1 MVRAIAIAGFLLLAA
16 GAAAIAWFWFP
27 WVFAP
32 QYTIRIASGPVGSD
46 AQKFIAAFKH
56 ELAEQRPRVRLALEE
71 TAGLKESAEA
81 LQSGKVDLAVVRS
94 DHPAAASGGTLVI
107 VRRIPLVVM
116 VAGRS
121 SVESITELVGKKIA
135 VLDGTAGGRSASGD
149 GDGIVWPQVDQ
160 SRQDI
165 AGRPGCIT
173 SRQSGRRPWSRW
185 RQTDQGRSPKP
196 SRPSPRR
203 RRKPPRFLDLSR
215 KERRLPREILFIRRV
230 DIPQGAF
237 VVAPAIP
244 GEEVTTVAVTVR
256 LVARSSM
263 LNYVAGEIT
272 RLLLATRAKLAA
284 TVPTAGEIEAPDTD
298 KKGVLPVH
306 PGAAAYLDGEQESLF
321 EQAMTQLF
329 NISII
334 GGILGSIAFGVNT
347 LWRRHRA
354 EETQKTVARLP
365 AMLREAKS
373 VPLGRLDEMEDELD
387 TLSGWL
393 LDRFV
398 REHIAPERI
407 SGVAAIISEIR
418 LAIERRRKVA

>member
-16 GAAAIAWFWFP
+16 GAAAIAWAWYP
-27 WVFAP
+27 WVFSAS
-32 QYTIRIASGPVGSD
+32 YTIRAATGPIGSD
-46 AQKFIAAFKH
+46 WQKFLEAFKH
-56 ELAEQRPRVRLALEE
+56 EMEQERPRLRLALEE
-71 TAGLKESAEA
+71 TVSLQESAEA
-81 LQSGKVDLAVVRS
+81 LQSGDVDLAIVRS
-94 DHPAAASGGTLVI
+94 DHPAAASGGTIVI
-107 VRRIPLVVM
+107 VRRIPLVIM
-116 VAGRS
+116 VPAQS
-121 SVESITELVGKKIA
+121 SVKAMTDLVGKKIA
-135 VLDGTAGGRSASGD
+135 VLEGTAEGDPLLTTVMELYGLQSSNIVKASPADVGALLREKRVAAIFAMAPD
-149 GDGIVWPQVDQ
+149 GPGAITEAVKA
-160 SRQDI
+160 I
-165 AGRPGCIT
+165 AKAT
-173 SRQSGRRPWSRW
+173 
-185 RQTDQGRSPKP
+185 
-196 SRPSPRR
+196 
-203 RRKPPRFLDLSR
+203 RKPPRFLDLEEAKAIAAR
-215 KERRLPREILFIRRV
+215 NPVYQEM